1 MSPWPEPSKRRRIV
15 FSPNAYRQMRARGIA
30 GRQVAAVLRQPD
42 WFEASPRHPERL
54 VAERR
59 GPDGETIRVIY
70 VEEQDEEIVALVV
83 TAMRVA
89 QPGAPS

>member
-1 MSPWPEPSKRRRIV
+1 
-15 FSPNAYRQMRARGIA
+15 MRARGIA
-30 GRQVAAVLRQPD
+30 GRHVAAVLREPD

-70 VEEQDEEIVALVV
+70 VEEQEEELVATVV
-83 TAMRVA
+83 TAMRL
-89 QPGAPS
+89 APKAAEA

>member
-15 FSPNAYRQMRARGIA
+15 FSPNAYRQMRARGVA

-70 VEEQDEEIVALVV
+70 VEEQEKELTALVV
-83 TAMRVA
+83 TAMRLS
-89 QPGAPS
+89 PRDPAP

>member
-15 FSPNAYRQMRARGIA
+15 FSPNAYRQMRARGVA
-30 GRQVAAVLRQPD
+30 GRQVAAVLRRPD

-70 VEEQDEEIVALVV
+70 VEEHEKELVALVV
-83 TAMRVA
+83 TAMRL
-89 QPGAPS
+89 APREPAP